1 LLLYVVGRRLGQ
13 WTNPIACRV
22 RTQIQ
27 RVVLPTVGFREFKQ
41 TMAYDFVV

>member
-1 LLLYVVGRRLGQ
+1 VDESDRLQ
-13 WTNPIACRV
+13 V

-27 RVVLPTVGFREFKQ
+27 RVALPTSGFREFKQ